1 MHFETCN
8 LVSTKKDKTM
18 VKRLLLFILI
28 LSYILADEIELGKK
42 LELNSTTKVSTI
54 LDNPEKYLDKPV
66 QVSGTVVD
74 VCSHRG
80 CWIDVS
86 SDRPYETITVK
97 VDDGVIV
104 FPITAKGKNVV
115 AEGKFEKLSLTDE
128 QALRFKKHE
137 AEEKGEE
144 FDEKNYKLTEKDK
157 TIYRLRGLGAV
168 IQ

>member
-1 MHFETCN
+1 
-8 LVSTKKDKTM
+8 M

-28 LSYILADEIELGKK
+28 LSYMLADEIELGKK
-42 LELNSTTKVSTI
+42 LELNSTTKVSVI

-80 CWIDVS
+80 CWIEVAS
-86 SDRPYETITVK
+86 NRPYETIVVK

-104 FPITAKGKNVV
+104 FPITAKGKNVL
-115 AEGKFEKLSLTDE
+115 AEGKLEKLTLTNE
-128 QALRFKKHE
+128 QALSIKKHE
-137 AEEKGEE
+137 AEDKGED
-144 FDEKNYKLTEKDK
+144 FDEASCKLTEEDK

>member
-1 MHFETCN
+1 M
-8 LVSTKKDKTM
+8 
-18 VKRLLLFILI
+18 
-28 LSYILADEIELGKK
+28 LADEIELGKK

-80 CWIDVS
+80 CWIEVAS
-86 SDRPYETITVK
+86 NRPYETIVVK

-104 FPITAKGKNVV
+104 FPITAKGKNVL
-115 AEGKFEKLSLTDE
+115 AEGKLEKLTLTNE
-128 QALRFKKHE
+128 QALSIKKHE
-137 AEEKGEE
+137 AEDKGED
-144 FDEKNYKLTEKDK
+144 FDEASCKLTEEDK

>member
-1 MHFETCN
+1 M
-8 LVSTKKDKTM
+8 L
-18 VKRLLLFILI
+18 RQLLFAIII
-28 LSYILADEIELGKK
+28 LSFMLADETILGEK
-42 LELNSTTKVSTI
+42 LHLDSTTAVSTI

-74 VCSHRG
+74 VCAHRG

-86 SDRPYETITVK
+86 SDRPYETITIK

-115 AEGKFEKLSLTDE
+115 AEGKLEKLSLTDE
-128 QALRFKKHE
+128 QALGFKKHE

>member
-1 MHFETCN
+1 M
-8 LVSTKKDKTM
+8 
-18 VKRLLLFILI
+18 
-28 LSYILADEIELGKK
+28 LADEIELGKK
-42 LELNSTTKVSTI
+42 LELNSTTKVSVI

-80 CWIDVS
+80 CWIEVAS
-86 SDRPYETITVK
+86 NRPYETIVVK

-104 FPITAKGKNVV
+104 FPITAKGKNVL
-115 AEGKFEKLSLTDE
+115 AEGKLEKLTLTNE
-128 QALRFKKHE
+128 QALSIKKHE
-137 AEEKGEE
+137 AEDKGED
-144 FDEKNYKLTEKDK
+144 FDEASCKLTEEDK

>member
-8 LVSTKKDKTM
+8 FVSTKKDKTM

-28 LSYILADEIELGKK
+28 LSYMLADEIELGKK
-42 LELNSTTKVSTI
+42 LELNSTTKVSVI

-80 CWIDVS
+80 CWIEVAS
-86 SDRPYETITVK
+86 NRPYETIVVK

-104 FPITAKGKNVV
+104 FPITAKGKNVL
-115 AEGKFEKLSLTDE
+115 AEGKLEKLTLTNE
-128 QALRFKKHE
+128 QALSIKKHE
-137 AEEKGEE
+137 AEDKGED
-144 FDEKNYKLTEKDK
+144 FDEASCKLTEEDK